1 MEGCFSFFCL
11 FFLRKVIL
19 SFFFFSFGCCFLF
32 CFVAPLP
39 HLTSD
44 DVDKAL
50 QNSPRL
56 MHARNTGNA
65 GPAPFP
71 QTRARSCL
79 QIACFQ
85 GGTWEIRVRK
95 AEAER
100 GTGRGSF
107 PFVGCSVLKVPQ
119 TNGRGRPLVSEL
131 SPLPAPFDKGFL
143 LTKRCAEL
151 AFGRSLSSHL
161 LNYNLLLFVPNMRCS
176 DL

>member
-1 MEGCFSFFCL
+1 MF
-11 FFLRKVIL
+11 FFLL
-19 SFFFFSFGCCFLF
+19 FFFFFKKDNSLFFFFFIWMLLF

-65 GPAPFP
+65 GPAPSP

-100 GTGRGSF
+100 GTWRGSF

-119 TNGRGRPLVSEL
+119 TNDRGRPLVSEL